1 MKMREGGVSCGQK
14 RLLEEQRLARKTKT
28 FETQRKGGSRGK
40 ELLRALVAL
49 LALMIRSDLH
59 QTFYFLASSRLLCSS
74 AFQGFHSRIIKL
86 TYGSRTSARSPA
98 AGIIPAD
105 GSQLRH
111 CNGIRHGRL
120 RQ

>member
-59 QTFYFLASSRLLCSS
+59 QTFYFLPSSDYSVPLR
-74 AFQGFHSRIIKL
+74 FKGFHSRIIKAYLWL
-86 TYGSRTSARSPA
+86 TDISTEPSSRDHSRCRELTTS
-98 AGIIPAD
+98 
-105 GSQLRH
+105 L
-111 CNGIRHGRL
+111 
-120 RQ
+120 